1 MKKGIIALIGMI
13 VALVFVLVAFFG
25 PWYTMNVKS
34 SVSGAEM
41 DYNVGMYL
49 TKMEMKGNVMGQ
61 DSSMSISYADAKSQ
75 AVAAGVNTDSF
86 KIIDYTMYLTIGAI
100 ITAILA
106 LIGILGF
113 VFNFGNANKMRMLG
127 VIFGII
133 AFILAIAAPLY
144 FMTTSFTQGNYGF
157 WFSQTITGVD
167 ISGGPGFAWYLM
179 IVAAI
184 IALIASIAM
193 LLKKS
198 VPEAAIP
205 MPPTQ

>member
-1 MKKGIIALIGMI
+1 MKKGMIALIGMF
-13 VALVFVLVAFFG
+13 VALVFIVVAFFG
-25 PWYTMNVKS
+25 PWYTMNVNS
-34 SVSGAEM
+34 SISGAEM
-41 DYNVGMYL
+41 DYNVGMFL
-49 TKMEMKGNVMGQ
+49 TKMEMKGMGQ
-61 DSSMSISYADAKSQ
+61 DVSISYADAKSQ
-75 AVAAGVNTDSF
+75 AAATGVNTDSF
-86 KIIDYTMYLTIGAI
+86 KIIDYTMYLTMGAI

-127 VIFGII
+127 VIFGVI

-157 WFSQTITGVD
+157 WFSQTITGMNV
-167 ISGGPGFAWYLM
+167 SGGPGFAWYLM

-184 IALIASIAM
+184 IALVASIAM

-198 VPEAAIP
+198 VPEAVMP
-205 MPPTQ
+205 VPPTQ